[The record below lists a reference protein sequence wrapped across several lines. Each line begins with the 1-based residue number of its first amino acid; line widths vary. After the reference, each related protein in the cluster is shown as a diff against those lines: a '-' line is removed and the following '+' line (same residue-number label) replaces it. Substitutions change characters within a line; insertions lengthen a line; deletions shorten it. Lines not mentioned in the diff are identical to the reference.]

1 MRKILLIFMLVSVF
15 ISCRKY
21 PDFDEL
27 TYKPLVVTNHDNAI
41 DFNGYK
47 TYYMSD
53 SLTQI
58 GDDRNDSI
66 ADATLGGP
74 IINAIVTNMNS
85 RGFVRVTSPSLAD
98 LGINSAVIKITTTV
112 QTYPPGYYWGYPG
125 YGGGYYGYGGYYPYY
140 DYGYGGYYSYS
151 YTYSTGSL
159 IVEVIDL
166 KNVDSTSTRLNVLWT
181 NFNTGVL
188 GVTGTSV
195 GNAVNSVDQAF
206 IQSPYFKTNQ

>member
-1 MRKILLIFMLVSVF
+1 MKKILLIVSLVSVF

-27 TYKPLVVTNHDNAI
+27 TYKPVVVTNHDAGI
-41 DFNGYK
+41 DFNDYK
-47 TYYMSD
+47 TYFMSD

-66 ADATLGGP
+66 ADPSLGGP
-74 IINAIVTNMNS
+74 ITDAIEQNMNS
-85 RGFVRVTSPSLAD
+85 RGFVRVTSPTLAD
-98 LGINSAVIKITTTV
+98 LAINSAVIKITTTV
-112 QTYPPGYYWGYPG
+112 QTYPPGYWWGYPG
-125 YGGGYYGYGGYYPYY
+125 YGGCYYGYCGYYPYY
-140 DYGYGGYYSYS
+140 DYYYGGYYTYS

-159 IVEVIDL
+159 IIEVVDL
-166 KNVDSTSTRLNVLWT
+166 KNVDTTANRLNVVWT

-195 GNAVNSVDQAF
+195 GNAVSSVNQAF
-206 IQSPYFKTNQ
+206 AQSEYFKTNQ